1 MVGAVG
7 VLQMLEGAEGAEAE
21 EVRYWS
27 EVVGEAEQEV
37 LI

>member
-7 VLQMLEGAEGAEAE
+7 VLQMLEAAEAA